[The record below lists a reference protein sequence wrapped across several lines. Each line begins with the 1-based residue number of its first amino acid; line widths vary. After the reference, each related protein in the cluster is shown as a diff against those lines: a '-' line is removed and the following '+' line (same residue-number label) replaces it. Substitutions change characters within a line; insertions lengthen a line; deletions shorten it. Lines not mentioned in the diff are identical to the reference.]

1 MLWKNAARDWNS
13 KRKRPTSDDQRLR
26 CRRRRL
32 INVDIYPSASQSHYF
47 MGFFYHCCCLVE
59 ISYGLFSF
67 WKLQLLPLTVKQSVT
82 LARHVFICFPY
93 NTVQCKCVSQS
104 LHFSCGNDR
113 VGFNFWN
120 HKCYRSIGKC
130 IERRARMIAD
140 GMNTTVAA
148 MKLQHE
154 TGKMEK
160 NNLQV
165 RINKRG
171 ERGE

>member
-1 MLWKNAARDWNS
+1 MRRATEIANGNDRRATTNVYVVDAEDS
-13 KRKRPTSDDQRLR
+13 STSIYI
-26 CRRRRL
+26 RRHPRA
-32 INVDIYPSASQSHYF
+32 IISW
-47 MGFFYHCCCLVE
+47 GFFYHCCCLVE